1 MTINVEHFKK
11 MFLEMKNGN
20 VALDSNDEMGSTRLG
35 GDDADLANA
44 ERDRAMVLKL
54 KQREAFF
61 FRKIDEALT
70 KIENGEFGQC
80 EDCGGDIG
88 EKRLLARPTASMCI
102 NCKEE
107 HERNEGHL
115 LYAKRSKTIGT
126 ELITNGETLEKAFKE
141 VQKYAAV

>member
-1 MTINVEHFKK
+1 MTINVEHFKT

-20 VALDSNDEMGSTRLG
+20 VALNENGEFDARVG
-35 GDDADLANA
+35 GDDADHATA

-61 FRKIDEALT
+61 VRKIDEALL
-70 KIENGEFGQC
+70 KIENGEFGLC

-102 NCKEE
+102 NCKED
-107 HERNEGHL
+107 HERSEGHI
-115 LYAKRSKTIGT
+115 LYAKRSKTNGT
-126 ELITNGETLEKAFKE
+126 ELLTNGESIEKAYKE